1 MKTLS
6 VLFTFALFVAANAL
20 ATQLKHAHALPVRST
35 ADHSNPK
42 FIEHNQ

>member
-6 VLFTFALFVAANAL
+6 VLITFALFVAANAL
-20 ATQLKHAHALPVRST
+20 AAQLKHAHALPVRPAT
-35 ADHSNPK
+35 HHSNPQ